1 MRVRL
6 VKCIV
11 SLGLLAALA
20 LMAMACGSDEKVVGE
35 EAPFRIGVM
44 DSVTGIGETY
54 GRVAVEAKQLAVEE
68 INAAGGVNGHMLE
81 LIIEDS
87 KCNAQDSITAYKKL
101 TDVDGVKIILGPSCS
116 GAMLGAAP
124 LAEDDGV
131 VIFSGLTTNPD
142 IANAGD
148 YIFRTALSDI
158 QVGTDTG
165 NVLWA
170 DGIRRLATIT
180 EATDYAEGVRRTS
193 VAQFEKRGGQ
203 VVSEERYNSDV
214 TDFRTQLTKL
224 LNEAPDALHIAA
236 QSEFTAGTIVKQ
248 ARELGYE
255 GPIYGEAVTAGATA
269 LEIAGDAATG
279 VKVISADIDPANN
292 KGLEVLAKFRERYGY
307 ITLPWF
313 IASAY
318 DTVYIA
324 AECLRQ
330 TNDDQDADGF
340 RDCLYG
346 ITWSGGIGDSYSFD
360 EDGEVVGLGNV
371 VLEILPLAER
381 SAENNGWKVLGT
393 APTE

>member
-1 MRVRL
+1 M
-6 VKCIV
+6 
-11 SLGLLAALA
+11 
-20 LMAMACGSDEKVVGE
+20 
-35 EAPFRIGVM
+35 
-44 DSVTGIGETY
+44 
-54 GRVAVEAKQLAVEE
+54 
-68 INAAGGVNGHMLE
+68 
-81 LIIEDS
+81 
-87 KCNAQDSITAYKKL
+87 
-101 TDVDGVKIILGPSCS
+101 
-116 GAMLGAAP
+116 
-124 LAEDDGV
+124 

-279 VKVISADIDPANN
+279 SVRTQSASRVASSKPRRGAAHDLPALSIDVYLQEAAPH
-292 KGLEVLAKFRERYGY
+292 LAW
-307 ITLPWF
+307 LPDFLLPSMSASLQPTHWF
-313 IASAY
+313 ALQRSPVPYRHRVARRPLASALQAR
-318 DTVYIA
+318 I
-324 AECLRQ
+324 
-330 TNDDQDADGF
+330 
-340 RDCLYG
+340 
-346 ITWSGGIGDSYSFD
+346 S
-360 EDGEVVGLGNV
+360 
-371 VLEILPLAER
+371 R
-381 SAENNGWKVLGT
+381 SR
-393 APTE
+393 